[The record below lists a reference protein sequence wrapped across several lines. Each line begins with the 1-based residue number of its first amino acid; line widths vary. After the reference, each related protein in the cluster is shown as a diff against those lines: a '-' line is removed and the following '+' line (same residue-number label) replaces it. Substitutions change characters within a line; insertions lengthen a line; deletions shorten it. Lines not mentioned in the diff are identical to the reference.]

1 MHALHSFESNT
12 IATHACRWIE
22 IDSGANMPSTN
33 NLQPANQPTAQSPA
47 SFSRVIRADNIETL
61 FASPKE
67 DPVT

>member
-22 IDSGANMPSTN
+22 IDSGANMPSVHYPR
-33 NLQPANQPTAQSPA
+33 PANQPTAQSRA
-47 SFSRVIRADNIETL
+47 WFSRVIWDDNIETL